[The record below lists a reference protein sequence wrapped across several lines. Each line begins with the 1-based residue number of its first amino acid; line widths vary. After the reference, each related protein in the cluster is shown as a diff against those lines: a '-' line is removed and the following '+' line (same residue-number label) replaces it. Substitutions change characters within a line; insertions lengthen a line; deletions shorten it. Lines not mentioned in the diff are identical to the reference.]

1 MGFSKSEV
9 IGCPTHGSRGF
20 QRPIKLYFKEDPSFD
35 TPVYSASTSV
45 HESATPKYCRFTPG
59 RKQYFANH
67 LDRFGSE
74 RYRYQIPDSLH
85 LQDEFSSGDGSSLHL
100 APFETPSSLNSPES
114 GYSEGL
120 FPRRYPPRPWI
131 AMDEA
136 AGSST
141 NQEGS
146 NKTSS
151 HSGESMLTS
160 AVKDES
166 SEEDSNMLSADSNS
180 QEGSGQE
187 KRDGESNVVETAEIQ
202 QCNSKLNTFIE
213 KAATINEQKSD
224 KIVQIPVTQA
234 YCEDQKSESEDKSE
248 WQNPELICEGS
259 DKQSQDISMEL
270 DTCDLEDKSAVP
282 KLEVCD
288 SDEKPAVIK
297 LEVCDSEEKPAV
309 QKLEIC
315 DSEEKSAIFEESN
328 DIADGFVSTD
338 SKPGAI

>member
-85 LQDEFSSGDGSSLHL
+85 LQDELSSGDGSSLHL

-141 NQEGS
+141 NQEDS

-151 HSGESMLTS
+151 HSGESMLTL

-180 QEGSGQE
+180 QEGIGQE
-187 KRDGESNVVETAEIQ
+187 KREGESNLVETAETQ
-202 QCNSKLNTFIE
+202 QSNSELSTFIE
-213 KAATINEQKSD
+213 KAETINEQEID
-224 KIVQIPVTQA
+224 KISVTQA
-234 YCEDQKSESEDKSE
+234 YCGDLKSETEDKSK
-248 WQNPELICEGS
+248 WQNPDLICEGS

-270 DTCDLEDKSAVP
+270 DTCDLEVKSAVP
-282 KLEVCD
+282 M
-288 SDEKPAVIK
+288 
-297 LEVCDSEEKPAV
+297 LEVCDSEEKTSVPKLKLCDSEEKPAV
-309 QKLEIC
+309 LKLEVC

-328 DIADGFVSTD
+328 DIADGFICTD

>member
-1 MGFSKSEV
+1 
-9 IGCPTHGSRGF
+9 
-20 QRPIKLYFKEDPSFD
+20 
-35 TPVYSASTSV
+35 
-45 HESATPKYCRFTPG
+45 
-59 RKQYFANH
+59 
-67 LDRFGSE
+67 
-74 RYRYQIPDSLH
+74 
-85 LQDEFSSGDGSSLHL
+85 
-100 APFETPSSLNSPES
+100 
-114 GYSEGL
+114 
-120 FPRRYPPRPWI
+120 
-131 AMDEA
+131 MDEA

-151 HSGESMLTS
+151 HSGESMPTS

-202 QCNSKLNTFIE
+202 QCNSKLNTFTE

-234 YCEDQKSESEDKSE
+234 YCEDQKSESEDKS
-248 WQNPELICEGS
+248 ELICEGS

-288 SDEKPAVIK
+288 SEEKPAVVK

-309 QKLEIC
+309 QKLEVC
-315 DSEEKSAIFEESN
+315 DSEEKSVIFEESN